1 MAHKEQQDFCTS
13 VLTLYPDHFKNK
25 TVLDVGSL
33 DINGNNRSYFT
44 DCHYL
49 GIDLGSGENVDVVT
63 KTHMFNPEIQYDTI
77 ISTECFEHD
86 KHYVESLQNIVN
98 MLKPGGLFLFT
109 CATEGREEH
118 GTSKSGTPDLS
129 PYTNYIWPNYYKNLN
144 IENIRGAV
152 DVDNIFSEY
161 QFKVNM
167 ESNDLYF
174 WGIKKTDGDTENTL
188 GT

>member
-1 MAHKEQQDFCTS
+1 MAHKQQQDFCFK
-13 VLTLYPDHFKNK
+13 VLDLFPEHFKNK

-33 DINGNNRSYFT
+33 DINGNNRHYFT

-49 GIDLGSGENVDVVT
+49 GIDLGSGENVDVVI
-63 KTHMFNPEIQYDTI
+63 KTHMFNPQIQYDTI

-86 KHYVESLQNIVN
+86 KYYAESLQNIVN

-118 GTSKSGTPDLS
+118 GTNKSGTPELS
-129 PYTNYIWPNYYKNLN
+129 PYTNIVWSNYYKNLN
-144 IENIRGAV
+144 IENIREV
-152 DVDNIFSEY
+152 IDVDEIFSEY
-161 QFKVNM
+161 KFVVNI

-174 WGIKKTDGDTENTL
+174 WGIKKQENGDNIL
-188 GT
+188 